1 MPRDRRTPS
10 GVVRDPEQYRL
21 PEAEHQR
28 IFETR
33 IRPVLFEEAERV
45 ERPVAVIFGGQP
57 GAGKSAAIAVAALEL
72 NSRGGAVEII
82 GDDLRAFHPRYEQ
95 LLAVDDQTA
104 AFYTDRDSARWVE
117 KAIAHAS
124 ENRYSVLVE
133 GTYRNSDVVASTMQR
148 FRGAGYDVDARAL
161 AVNERF
167 SMQGIVERY
176 ETQRADRGS
185 GRMTTPEA
193 HRAAYEGMPSTIERV
208 EREKLADRLTI
219 YRRGGDVV
227 YSNQLEDGKWK
238 SPPFGRQALEQ
249 ERSRP
254 LTDDERSEFIKA
266 ADRIDALLEAPGR
279 QASPAALQ
287 AAAQLR
293 QTVEPPGAARP
304 ASAGK
309 DDESAADLKSRIHI
323 HAMAQLQRNFNAVG
337 ADSRFDQHN
346 DAELAKVAYFR
357 GCHEKGRAL
366 DGMTTDFKAYDE
378 AMVDREKVRQLP
390 EVPDLEGPRVE
401 REKPRSRSD
410 DHGLSM

>member
-1 MPRDRRTPS
+1 M
-10 GVVRDPEQYRL
+10 
-21 PEAEHQR
+21 
-28 IFETR
+28 
-33 IRPVLFEEAERV
+33 LFEQAERV
-45 ERPVAVIFGGQP
+45 ERPVAVVFGGQP
-57 GAGKSAAIAVAALEL
+57 GAGKSAAIAAAALEV

-82 GDDLRAFHPRYEQ
+82 GDDLRAFHPRYAQ
-95 LLAVDDQTA
+95 LLADDDQTA

-117 KAIAHAS
+117 KAIADAS
-124 ENRYSVLVE
+124 ENHYSVLIE

-148 FRGAGYDVDARAL
+148 FRDAGYAVDARAL

-193 HRAAYEGMPSTIERV
+193 HHAAYEGMPSTIERIQ
-208 EREKLADRLTI
+208 REKLADRLTI

-227 YSNQLEDGKWK
+227 YANQLQGWKWK
-238 SPPFGRQALEQ
+238 SPPLGRQALEQ

-254 LTDDERSEFIKA
+254 LTSDERVEFFQA
-266 ADRIDALLEAPGR
+266 ADRIDAFLNAPGR
-279 QASPAALQ
+279 GASLASLQ

-293 QTVEPPGAARP
+293 QTVEPLNSARP

-309 DDESAADLKSRIHI
+309 GDESSVDSKSRIHT
-323 HAMAQLQRNFNAVG
+323 HAMAQIQRHFKAVA

-357 GCHEKGRAL
+357 GCHEKERAL
-366 DGMTTDFKAYDE
+366 NGMATDFKAFDE
-378 AMVDREKVRQLP
+378 AMLDREKVRKLP
-390 EVPDLEGPRVE
+390 EVPELEGCCVE
-401 REKPRSRSD
+401 REKPRSRTG
-410 DHGLSM
+410 DHGLSL